1 MMEELGIE
9 NTVDRR
15 QHKNVKSQ
23 NPNDKQMSK
32 VKIQISK
39 EEFQV

>member
-1 MMEELGIE
+1 MMEEAGIE
-9 NTVDRR
+9 DRVDRR
-15 QHKNVKSQ
+15 QHRNVECQ

-39 EEFQV
+39 EEFRV

>member
-1 MMEELGIE
+1 MEELGIE

-15 QHKNVKSQ
+15 QHRNVKCQ

-32 VKIQISK
+32 FKIQISN
-39 EEFQV
+39 EEFRV